1 MWDRHMMEYYLAV
14 KRNKM
19 PVGLDMVRESE
30 VSQKEKNRYHVLIRM
45 CGLLKNDG
53 DEHMGKAEI
62 EAQTQTTKVWT
73 ASRGNRWDKL
83 ED

>member
-1 MWDRHMMEYYLAV
+1 MEYYLAV

-19 PVGLDMVRESE
+19 PAGLDTVRESE

-62 EAQTQTTKVWT
+62 EIQTRTTKVRT
-73 ASRGNRWDKL
+73 ASGGNRWDEL
-83 ED
+83 GD

>member
-1 MWDRHMMEYYLAV
+1 
-14 KRNKM
+14 M
-19 PVGLDMVRESE
+19 PPDLDTVRESE

-45 CGLLKNDG
+45 CGLQKNGG

-62 EAQTQTTKVWT
+62 ETQTQTTKLWT
-73 ASRGNRWDKL
+73 PSRGNRWDEL